1 VFSIRAAPKILSDNG
16 WNAPLHGLA
25 KIIDGEI
32 IGDGASPSLD
42 AALVAVRVPSSCR
55 LLSCPSS
62 EILRTKWKAG
72 KFRGIP
78 GRRWTGGGGLLMI
91 RCHNLHS

>member
-25 KIIDGEI
+25 KIVDGEI

-42 AALVAVRVPSSCR
+42 AALVAVRVPSSCP

-62 EILRTKWKAG
+62 EILRTKWKAV
-72 KFRGIP
+72 KFRGIL
-78 GRRWTGGGGLLMI
+78 GCRRIGGGGLLMI
-91 RCHNLHS
+91 RCHKRHS